1 MELSPTHIVKP
12 LLRVSRPLFPI
23 LSYLQLAHRAE
34 VGGSEHCLAVGG
46 LTLGSDLLSEMTPET
61 LYLRHTLPVES
72 VVLSIVV
79 TESGEYII
87 KEELLLVWSYLQ
99 L

>member
-12 LLRVSRPLFPI
+12 LFQVSRPLFPK
-23 LSYLQLAHRAE
+23 LSYLQLTHRAE

-46 LTLGSDLLSEMTPET
+46 LTLGPDLLSEMTPET
-61 LYLRHTLPVES
+61 LHLRHTLPVES
-72 VVLSIVV
+72 VILSIVV
-79 TESGEYII
+79 TESGVYTIN
-87 KEELLLVWSYLQ
+87 EELLIVWSYLQ